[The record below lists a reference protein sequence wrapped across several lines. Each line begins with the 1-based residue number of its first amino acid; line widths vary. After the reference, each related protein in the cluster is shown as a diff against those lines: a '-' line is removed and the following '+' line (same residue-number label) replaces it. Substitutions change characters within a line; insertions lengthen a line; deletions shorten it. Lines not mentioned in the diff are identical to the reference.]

1 MRTGEYETSEFD
13 MMSGEEKTEERG
25 DRKRSQGNSNQ
36 EGRISA
42 SAQRGNLARLK
53 VKS

>member
-1 MRTGEYETSEFD
+1 MRTGEYGTSEFK
-13 MMSGEEKTEERG
+13 MMSEEGKTEERG

-42 SAQRGNLARLK
+42 SAQRGNLESEDLR
-53 VKS
+53 